1 MKRINK
7 YLGIAAL
14 LFTMSA
20 CEKNLDITPTQSIDE
35 EQALRTSSDVEA
47 ALIGAYSD
55 MGDADVYGGNIML
68 ISELLGGS
76 NNFNWTGTFQGLTQL
91 YNKATPVNNVFVR
104 DTWLDTYQVINDVN
118 NVLSALD
125 VVLPARKARVEGEA
139 KFIRGALYFELVR
152 LYAKSWN
159 DGDPATNEGVP
170 LILTPT
176 RAPLNESSNVARAKV
191 SEVYAQAIK
200 DLTDAEALLPAGQV
214 NNVFA
219 SRYAAAA
226 MLARIYLQQ
235 GNYEQAGAAA
245 NRVIAANRYRLV
257 DIESV
262 FPFNPQNLSEDT
274 ESPAEYIFSIA
285 VTNSAGINELNTYF
299 STTGRGDIDLRENFV
314 NQFEP
319 DDLRL
324 DLIYDD
330 GGLRTAKYDMVFGN
344 VPVVRLAEM
353 YLIRAEANFR
363 RGTTV
368 GATPLSDVNLI
379 RQRAGLQPLTG
390 GQLTLESIL
399 KERRLELAFEGLVL
413 HDVKR
418 LQASVGPLA
427 WNSPKLVLPIP
438 ERERQVNPNLTQN
451 EGY

>member
-7 YLGIAAL
+7 FLGIAAL

-20 CEKNLDITPTQSIDE
+20 CEKNLDITPKQSIDE
-35 EQALRTSSDVEA
+35 NQALRTSSDVEA

-55 MGDADVYGGNIML
+55 LGDADVYGGNIML

-76 NNFNWTGTFQGLTQL
+76 NLFNWTGTFQGLTQL
-91 YNKATPVNNVFVR
+91 YNKSTPVNNVFVR
-104 DTWLDTYQVINDVN
+104 DTWLDSYQVINDVN

-139 KFIRGALYFELVR
+139 KFIRGAVYFELVR

-159 DGDPATNEGVP
+159 DGNPANNDGVP

-176 RAPLNESSNVARAKV
+176 RAPLNEASNVARAKV

-200 DLTDAEALLPAGQV
+200 DLTEAEALLPAAQT

-235 GNYEQAGAAA
+235 GNYEQAAAAA
-245 NRVIAANRYRLV
+245 NRVITANRYRLV
-257 DIESV
+257 ETDAV
-262 FPFNPQNLSEDT
+262 FPFNSQNLSEDT

-285 VTNSAGINELNTYF
+285 VTSSAGVNELNTYF
-299 STTGRGDIDLRENFV
+299 STTGRGDIDLRDAFV
-314 NQFEP
+314 AQFEP
-319 DDLRL
+319 DDQRL
-324 DLIYDD
+324 DLIYSD
-330 GGLRTAKYDMVFGN
+330 GGLRTAKYDMVYGN

-363 RGTTV
+363 LGTAV
-368 GATPLSDVNLI
+368 GASPLSDVNQI
-379 RQRAGLQPLTG
+379 RTRAGLQPLTA
-390 GQLTLESIL
+390 GQVTLASIL
-399 KERRLELAFEGLVL
+399 KERRLELAFEGAVL
-413 HDVKR
+413 HDIKR
-418 LQASVGPLA
+418 LQGSIGPYA
-427 WNSPKLVLPIP
+427 WNAQRLVLPIP